1 MATTRRWST
10 ATRAWTGRRAT
21 TPGTTEG
28 RPMRVVFAADH
39 AGAKFKDDIVRR
51 LAGLTAGEHE
61 LVDLGGDGSDPEDDY
76 PDFAEKLGAGSQEGG
91 ADRGIL
97 VCGSGVGASVA
108 ANKMRGVRTAICHDT
123 YSAHQGVEHDDMNV
137 LTLGARVI
145 GMEPAVEGAVPF
157 LRAEFSG
164 EDRHRRRLQKVFAIE
179 RGEPPEPVA
188 TADGRTRDAG

>member
-1 MATTRRWST
+1 MAAPRRWST

-51 LAGLTAGEHE
+51 LPGLTAGEHE

-76 PDFAEKLGAGSQEGG
+76 PDFAEKLGQAIQDGR

-97 VCGSGVGASVA
+97 ICGSGVGASVA

-137 LTLGARVI
+137 LTLGARII
-145 GMEPAVEGAVPF
+145 GAAVAPELVRAF
-157 LRAEFSG
+157 LAARFSK
-164 EDRHRRRLQKVFAIE
+164 EERHARRLAKVKAIE
-179 RGEPPEPVA
+179 A
-188 TADGRTRDAG
+188 KNL